1 MTRCLSLRGAFIVI
15 FLALTSFAYGTNGQ
29 QTDRYVPGQVI
40 VKLNPATSPAEAL
53 AIRTSLGATVT
64 TRFQRI
70 GAELWRIDGTD
81 VNGAIDRYR
90 NDSRVDYIEPDYIVE
105 AVEIIPND
113 PRFPEMWGLHNTG
126 QSGGTPDA
134 DIDAPE
140 AWSLETGS
148 DVLVGV
154 IDTGCDWHHV
164 DLAGNIFT
172 NPGEIPANGIDDDGN
187 GYVDDVRGWD
197 FVNND
202 NDPSDDNGHGTHTSG
217 TVAAIGNNGIGVVGV
232 SWTAR
237 ILPLKFLDSGGF
249 GSTSNAILA
258 VQYATT
264 MGARLTSNSWG
275 GGGFSAALRS
285 AIEDAG
291 NHGMLFVAAAGNA
304 STNND
309 IFPFYPSG
317 YDLDN
322 IISVASTDR
331 NDQLSTFSNYG
342 QTTVDLGAPGTDIL
356 STFPG
361 NTYGT
366 ISGTSMATP
375 HVSGAVSLLWSAAP
389 LMSHMDVKNIIL
401 SSVDVIPA
409 LVGRTVSGGRLNL
422 FTMLSGLD
430 SIPPARVSTLSVAT
444 MGSNT
449 ATLQWTATGDDGTV
463 GTATKYDL
471 RYSTSGIYWSNFSS
485 ATPVPGVPHPQP
497 AGSPESFT
505 VPGLNVNTKYF
516 FALIVEDEQGNRSWL
531 SNLPNGTTLGAPQ
544 LAFFPNYFTT
554 SLYTGGS
561 TTETLTIR
569 NIGEGSLDF
578 TLASVPSWL
587 HATPSSG
594 TAWAGESI
602 VVELVFDATQLAGGD
617 HLAVLDLQT
626 NDPVHPSTPIPAVI
640 HVTNAPDIS
649 VSPNAID
656 YGVRYTGIC
665 VRDTI
670 VVTNIGTAT
679 LNVSGLSTDH
689 PEISVDP
696 SGFSLGLG
704 ESQMVEVTYCPS
716 TIGPVAG
723 TLTIQSDDP
732 DHPAYLVALQGEGV
746 APPVISVTPSSL
758 SDDLYTGATST
769 QTLSIANNGGSNL
782 DFEIA
787 IEEPEGAASNTQV
800 FGTAALPKDVLAV
813 GRPLSAV
820 ELARLKASFPK
831 SVSVGASGD
840 IDRGTPSVK
849 GSGQHVKNLE
859 RVPGAV
865 LEEVFGNDDNQFS
878 AGPRTRGNLFTC
890 TTTTKLVEHRLYMN
904 PSASTQLWFL
914 VYEGLNPVGTY
925 NLVSASN
932 VTPAGPGLGWYSSGD
947 VDAVL
952 EAGRY
957 YLIAASFEQV
967 SSYFNEQG
975 IFPYPITASFGQLT
989 AGAGWSWAP
998 TSNFPPDPAQDVP
1011 SAAFGEPVAYYQ
1023 TLVTGNVVRWL
1034 SVAPE
1039 NGTVPPL
1046 SSMDLAVGFDAR
1058 GMFGGDYDANIVIS
1072 NNDPVSPQVVVPAH
1086 LHVTG
1091 APEIAVSDSV
1101 VDYGPVF
1108 VGGSSARVVTI
1119 SNEGTDLLDVTGISS
1134 NHGDFTADVANVS
1147 IAPGTSHDVT
1157 VTFAPTSVAPVLG
1170 TLTIT
1175 SNDPD
1180 EPVIEVE
1187 LHGEGLEPP
1196 VISVTPDSL
1205 WDDLFTGQASP
1216 HTLTIS
1222 NSGLSNLEFDVR
1234 TEEVQALGASAVV
1247 KQTIHIPRSSGEF
1260 PRGTAAASARLA
1272 PKDGHSTGPGE
1283 ASSPMPLAVHGSAF
1297 STEAAY
1303 SQATRFDL
1311 NVPEVLNFVGVA
1323 PEFIWAG
1330 DFFGGDNSFAYA
1342 LNDFNEFVRVDTLD
1356 GGQVNL
1362 GTIDP
1367 YGGEIWSGMALDP
1380 TDGTMY
1386 ATSTSIAASSLFRI
1400 DVEAVTGTRI
1410 GSIGS
1415 PGIIAVAVD
1424 TDGHM
1429 WAHDVVTDQL
1439 VSIDKTTGV
1448 GTPVG
1453 SLGFDANYAQGM
1465 AYDPVSDQLYLAAFN
1480 NFTFQAE
1487 LRIADRTTGATALV
1501 GVLGATTP
1509 GGTTQLGWLGIPG
1522 LGGVPWLAIDP
1533 RNGIVPPGTSM
1544 DVGVTFDAE
1553 GLFGGNYDADVVIA
1567 NNDPIHPE
1575 VSVPAHLHVTGAPDI
1590 AVSETLVDW
1599 GQVFVGAAI
1608 PHTLTI
1614 SNPGTDVLVVSSISS
1629 DLPAYT
1635 SDLSSVTLAA
1645 HESRD
1650 FAVTFAP
1657 SSVAPFLGT
1666 LTIASNDPDEP
1677 VVEVELH
1684 GVGIE
1689 PPIISVSPDSLWDSL
1704 YTGETSTTSF
1714 TIANSGGNNLVW
1726 HAAPVDL
1733 GGAAARSYTLTAP
1746 VSDAVDPE
1754 SGRPPRPGSIR
1765 TTPIAA
1771 TLGDLTGVRILWD
1784 VAHSQPSVGNWSVI
1798 VADVVSR
1805 GATVTENLSPITPA
1819 LLEDYD
1825 LLWTADFYTPFSP
1838 TEIQAVQAWLV
1849 GGGAILFES
1858 DEVGDSINAIL
1869 SGLGTG
1875 ISYLYPAAQFGST
1888 TAIFPHQTTEGVSTA
1903 YLSGPIS
1910 SLDVVSPA
1918 GKLVDDMVGNH
1929 AIGYSEAGQGR
1940 IIAVSDEV
1948 FANWAIGEND
1958 NQLFGNQVIDWLAVH
1973 VDWLSLSPTDGILAP
1988 GGSEDV
1994 AVTFNATG
2002 QNGGD
2007 FNAHIVVSNND
2018 PLNPEAAV
2026 AAYLHVTGAPD
2037 ITVSD
2042 VLVDW
2047 GPVYIGAAVPRTIVI
2062 SNDGTDML
2070 DVSSISSSHGD
2081 YTVNVSS
2088 FNLAPNASQDVVVT
2102 FAPTTAAPIPATLT
2116 VSSNDPDEGTVEIAL
2131 QGEGLVP
2138 PVISVAPD
2146 SLGADL
2152 FSGGKSTQQLTISN
2166 SGGSDL
2172 VYNLVIN
2179 TEPDTGAVAAL
2190 FPGDRAMNAGW
2201 NAGTGKDA
2209 TGRLQN
2215 ASAAPPLGPTRNVTN
2230 PTTDPPSIAAVYSGD
2245 HLEFGLTNYGEI
2257 MPYQYPIGNEHLEVG
2272 AYVSG
2277 YTLAYRVSGVD
2288 NVTWAAYESRAG
2300 ITPVS
2305 YTEIANDPLRVVV
2318 EVVTRTIDNRMKIT
2332 QRFTFVRNEK
2342 FVSIATRLENISGG
2356 PVDDVVFKNFADWDV
2371 DWSPSYDSWNYDTGY
2386 HMVYAW
2392 ENRYTAIASNRA
2404 PDVMDIYGW
2413 SDYTRR
2419 ETVVEYPVGPVYDV
2433 DGLEVLHFELGD
2445 FPAGQSWSNTAAYA
2459 AGDNLDDL
2467 KSGLRKGLAGWIGA
2481 EPLSGV
2487 VPPGGNA
2494 VVDVTFDAE
2503 ALIGGDY
2510 NALIEVT
2517 SNDPIT
2523 PAIPVSAHMHVTG
2536 APDINLSETQI
2547 DFGTLFVGGSSS
2559 HTMVVSNGGTDVL
2572 QVSGIASANPD
2583 VSFNPPSFTVPVL
2596 GSQNLVVTFAPSVP
2610 GAVADSLTITSN
2622 DPDEA
2627 EARVHFVATALVP
2640 PAIDVS
2646 PASLH
2651 EDLLSG
2657 DTSNQI
2663 LTISNPGGNPL
2674 SFAIAAFPAA
2684 ADSAGSAAA
2693 SAAGSA
2699 AAGTRPVGPGPGGPN
2714 ALASVV
2720 APANTKNPAI
2730 AISIAGAPANTGPP
2744 EGEQAVSWLSF
2755 APILGTVD
2763 PAGSVNVTVGFNAVA
2778 LVGGVYHA
2786 DLRITTNVPST
2797 PLVTVPVELVVTGVP
2812 SIAVSDTLLDF
2823 GTVFLGYTKQ
2833 VQFVVSNLG
2842 SETLAVSGIS
2852 VNVPSFIVTPPT
2864 FNVSPLGAQTVSVD
2878 FSPTVAGPVTGIL
2891 TVSSND
2897 PDTPTFPIHLEAA
2910 ALSPPVMAVSPASI
2924 DVTVVQGEA
2933 HLDSITVSNTGG
2945 SDLNWNAEIA
2955 IPAAL
2960 LAEGGGG
2967 SESAEPLATLHVLW
2981 YGDHGWGG
2989 IAFWSTIVSY
2999 LSSHGATV
3007 TESSAPIDST
3017 LLAGVDIIWFG
3028 NRETLFEASELQA
3041 LVSWVTDG
3049 GHVLIE
3055 ADTGGSRE
3063 AYNELLAA
3071 LGSGIGYFPVT
3082 GVGGLTPYIH
3092 PHEITAG
3099 VDEINLVSPQKILV
3113 VSAPAGQL
3121 VDDQFEQP
3129 VIAYDVIGDGRLVV
3143 VSDHTFHDIV
3153 INTADNKT
3161 LAIQIFEWF
3170 GASRWLHLEPSF
3182 GTVGAGGSVILEATS
3197 DASVLSP
3204 GDYAL
3209 NAVIHSNDPATPSF
3223 TVTVSL
3229 TVTPSGAVTGIDPD
3243 DTPTRFE
3250 LYANHPNPFN
3260 PSTMISY
3267 DLPKSSRVRLA
3278 IYDVSGREIR
3288 ELVDG
3293 TEPPGRRMVEWDG
3306 RNASGETVASGVY
3319 FYRLTAEDYVR
3330 TMKMVFLK

>member
-1 MTRCLSLRGAFIVI
+1 MMRCLSLRGAFVVI

-40 VKLNPATSPAEAL
+40 IRLNPSTSPAEAL
-53 AIRTSLGATVT
+53 AIRTSLGATVA

-81 VNGAIDRYR
+81 VSGAVDRYK
-90 NDSRVDYIEPDYIVE
+90 DDPRVDYIEPDYIVE
-105 AVEIIPND
+105 ALEVFPND

-164 DLAGNIFT
+164 DLAANIFT

-187 GYVDDVRGWD
+187 GYIDDVRGWD

-202 NDPSDDNGHGTHTSG
+202 NDPADDNGHGTHTSG
-217 TVAAIGNNGIGVVGV
+217 TIAALGDNGIGVVGV
-232 SWTAR
+232 SWSAR

-258 VQYATT
+258 VQYATA

-291 NHGMLFVAAAGNA
+291 NHGILFVAAAGNA
-304 STNND
+304 SSNTD
-309 IFPFYPSG
+309 VFPNYPSG

-331 NDQLSTFSNYG
+331 NDQLSSFSNYG
-342 QTTVDLGAPGTDIL
+342 PITVDLGAPGSDIL

-366 ISGTSMATP
+366 ASGTSMATP
-375 HVSGAVSLLWSAAP
+375 HVSGAASLLWSAAP
-389 LMSHMDVKNIIL
+389 LMAHMDVKNTIL
-401 SSVDVIPA
+401 SSADVIPA
-409 LVGRTVSGGRLNL
+409 LVGKTVTGGRLNV
-422 FTMLSGLD
+422 FNMLSGLD
-430 SIPPARVSTLSVAT
+430 SIPPARVNTLSVAT

-449 ATLQWTATGDDGTV
+449 ATLQWTATGDDATV
-463 GTATKYDL
+463 GTATAYDL

-485 ATPVPGVPHPQP
+485 ATPVPGIPHPQP

-505 VPGLNVNTKYF
+505 VTGLNVNTKYF
-516 FALIVEDEQGNRSWL
+516 FALVAEDEQGNRSWL
-531 SNLPNGTTLGAPQ
+531 SNLPNGTTLGAPN
-544 LAFFPNYFTT
+544 LAFFPASFEEN
-554 SLYTGGS
+554 LLTGGT

-569 NIGEGSLDF
+569 NIGEGTLDF
-578 TLASVPSWL
+578 TFGSSPIFL
-587 HATPSSG
+587 HANPPSG
-594 TAWAGESI
+594 RVWAGESMD
-602 VVELVFDATQLAGGD
+602 VQLVFDATGLAGGT
-617 HLAVLDLQT
+617 HTGPFTLDT
-626 NDPVHPSTPIPAVI
+626 NDPVHPSVPIPVVL
-640 HVTNAPDIS
+640 HVTSAPDIS

-665 VRDTI
+665 VSDTI
-670 VVTNIGTAT
+670 TVTNIGATALT
-679 LNVSGLSTDH
+679 VSGVSIDQAEFSTN
-689 PEISVDP
+689 P
-696 SGFSLGLG
+696 SGFSLGIG
-704 ESQMVEVTYCPS
+704 ESRMVEVAYCPV
-716 TIGPVAG
+716 TIGTVAG

-732 DHPAYLVALQGEGV
+732 DHPAYTVALQGEGV
-746 APPVISVTPSSL
+746 AAPVISVSPSSL
-758 SDDLYTGATST
+758 SEDLYTGGTST

-782 DFEIA
+782 DFGIA
-787 IEEPEGAASNTQV
+787 VEEPAGGASNTEV

-813 GRPLSAV
+813 GLPLSAA

-831 SVSVGASGD
+831 SVSVGASGE
-840 IDRGTPSVK
+840 IDRGKPSIR
-849 GSGQHVKNLE
+849 GAGQHAMNLE

-865 LEEVFGNDDNQFS
+865 VEEVFGNDDYQFT

-890 TTTTKLVEHRLYMN
+890 TTTTKLIEHRLYMD
-904 PSASTQLWFL
+904 PTAATQLWFL
-914 VYEGLNPVGTY
+914 VYEGLTPVGTY
-925 NLVSASN
+925 DLVSASN

-947 VDAVL
+947 VNVVL
-952 EAGRY
+952 EAGKF
-957 YLIAASFEQV
+957 YLIVASFEQV
-967 SSYFNEQG
+967 SNYFNEQG
-975 IFPYPITASFGQLT
+975 IFPYPIAASFGQLT

-1011 SAAFGEPVAYYQ
+1011 PDAFGEPVAYYQ
-1023 TLVTGNVVRWL
+1023 TLVTGNVIRWV

-1039 NGTVPPL
+1039 QGTVPPL

-1058 GMFGGDYDANIVIS
+1058 GMYGGDYDANIVIS
-1072 NNDPVSPQVVVPAH
+1072 NNDPISPQVVVPAH

-1091 APEIAVSDSV
+1091 APEIAVSDSL

-1108 VGGSSARVVTI
+1108 IGGSAARIVTI
-1119 SNEGTDLLDVTGISS
+1119 SNEGTDQLDVTSISS
-1134 NHGDFTADVANVS
+1134 NHGDFTADLSSVS
-1147 IAPGTSHDVT
+1147 IAPGTSRDVA
-1157 VTFAPTSVAPVLG
+1157 VTFAPTSVAPILG
-1170 TLTIT
+1170 TLTIA

-1187 LHGEGLEPP
+1187 LRGEGLEPP
-1196 VISVTPDSL
+1196 VIAVTPDSL
-1205 WDDLFTGQASP
+1205 SDDLFTGETSP
-1216 HTLTIS
+1216 HTLNIA
-1222 NSGLSNLEFDVR
+1222 NSGLSNLEFDIR
-1234 TEEVQALGASAVV
+1234 TAEIEALGASAVV
-1247 KQTIHIPRSSGEF
+1247 KQQIHIPRSSGEF
-1260 PRGTAAASARLA
+1260 PRGKAAASARLA
-1272 PKDGHSTGPGE
+1272 PKDGVPTGPGG
-1283 ASSPMPLAVHGSAF
+1283 ASSPMPFAIHGSAF
-1297 STEAAY
+1297 STEAGY
-1303 SQATRFDL
+1303 GQATRFNL
-1311 NVPEVLNFVGVA
+1311 NVPEVLNFVGSA

-1330 DFFGGDNSFAYA
+1330 DFFEGDNSFAYA

-1356 GGQVNL
+1356 GRQVRL

-1400 DVEAVTGTRI
+1400 DVEAVTATRI
-1410 GSIGS
+1410 GPIGT

-1424 TDGHM
+1424 TDGQM
-1429 WAHDVVTDQL
+1429 WAHDIVSDQL

-1465 AYDPVSDQLYLAAFN
+1465 AFDPVSDQLYIAAFN
-1480 NFTFQAE
+1480 NYTFQGE

-1501 GVLGATTP
+1501 GVLGATSP
-1509 GGTTQLGWLGIPG
+1509 GGITQLGWLGVPG
-1522 LGGVPWLAIDP
+1522 LGGVPWLAVDP
-1533 RNGIVPPGTSM
+1533 KNGIVPPGASM

-1553 GLFGGNYDADVVIA
+1553 GLFGGNYDADVIIA

-1575 VSVPAHLHVTGAPDI
+1575 VRVPAHLHVTGAPDI

-1614 SNPGTDVLVVSSISS
+1614 SNPGTDVLVVSSIAS
-1629 DLPAYT
+1629 DLGAYT
-1635 SDLSSVTLAA
+1635 ADLSSVTLAA
-1645 HESRD
+1645 HESRA
-1650 FAVTFAP
+1650 FVVTFAP
-1657 SSVAPFLGT
+1657 PSVAPFPGT

-1677 VVEVELH
+1677 VIEVALH

-1689 PPIISVSPDSLWDSL
+1689 APVISVSPDSLWDSL
-1704 YTGETSTTSF
+1704 YTGGTSTKSF
-1714 TIANSGGNNLVW
+1714 TIGNSGGNNLVW
-1726 HAAPVDL
+1726 HAAPVALDGSPAQL
-1733 GGAAARSYTLTAP
+1733 YTLTAP
-1746 VSDAVDPE
+1746 VSGAVDPE
-1754 SGRPPRPGSIR
+1754 PGRTPRPGSIR

-1771 TLGDLTGVRILWD
+1771 TLEDLTGVRILWD
-1784 VAHSQPSVGNWSVI
+1784 RTHSQTTISDWSVI
-1798 VADVVSR
+1798 IADVVSR
-1805 GATVTENLSPITPA
+1805 GATATQNYDPITPA

-1825 LLWTADFYTPFSP
+1825 LLWLPDFYTPFST
-1838 TEIQAVQAWLV
+1838 TEIQAVQQWLLL
-1849 GGGAILFES
+1849 GGAILFES
-1858 DEVGDSINAIL
+1858 DEVADQINAML

-1875 ISYLYPAAQFGST
+1875 ISYLYPAAEYGTT
-1888 TAIFPHQTTEGVSTA
+1888 TAIFPHVTTEGVTAA
-1903 YLSGPIS
+1903 YLSGPIA
-1910 SLDVVSPA
+1910 SLDVASPA

-1929 AIGYSEAGQGR
+1929 AIAYSEVGRGR
-1940 IIAVSDEV
+1940 IVAVSDEV
-1948 FANWAIGEND
+1948 FANWAIASDD
-1958 NQLFGNQVIDWLAVH
+1958 NQLFGNQVVDWLTVQ

-1994 AVTFNATG
+1994 TVTFDATG

-2007 FNAHIVVSNND
+2007 YNARIVVSNND
-2018 PLNPEAAV
+2018 PVHPEVPV

-2037 ITVSD
+2037 IAVSD
-2042 VLVDW
+2042 TLVDW
-2047 GPVYIGAAVPRTIVI
+2047 GSVYIGAVVPRTITV
-2062 SNDGTDML
+2062 SNAGTDQL
-2070 DVSSISSSHGD
+2070 VVSNISSNHGD
-2081 YTVNVSS
+2081 YSVNLSS
-2088 FNLAPNASQDVVVT
+2088 FTLPPKASQDVVVS

-2116 VSSNDPDEGTVEIAL
+2116 VSSNDPDEGSVEIAL

-2138 PVISVAPD
+2138 PVISVSPD

-2172 VYNLVIN
+2172 AFNVLID

-2190 FPGDRAMNAGW
+2190 FPGDRAMSAGW
-2201 NAGTGKDA
+2201 DAGSGKGA
-2209 TGRLQN
+2209 TGLLQN

-2230 PTTDPPSIAAVYSGD
+2230 PTTSPPSIAAVYAGD
-2245 HLEFGLTNYGEI
+2245 FLHFGLTAYGEI
-2257 MPYQYPIGNEHLEVG
+2257 MPFQYPIGNEHLEVG
-2272 AYVSG
+2272 AFVSG
-2277 YTLAYRVSGVD
+2277 YTLAYRISGTD
-2288 NVTWAAYESRAG
+2288 HVTWAAYESRAG
-2300 ITPVS
+2300 ITPIS
-2305 YTEIANDPLRVVV
+2305 YTEIVNDPFRVVV
-2318 EVVTRTIDNRMKIT
+2318 EVVTRTDDNRMRIV

-2342 FVSIATRLENISGG
+2342 FIAIKTLVENMSSGA
-2356 PVDDVVFKNFADWDV
+2356 VDDVVFKNFADWDV
-2371 DWSPSYDSWNYDTGY
+2371 DWSPYSDNWDYDTGF

-2392 ENRYTAIASNRA
+2392 ENKYTAIASTRA
-2404 PDVMDIYGW
+2404 PDVMDVYGW
-2413 SDYTRR
+2413 GDYTRR
-2419 ETVVEYPVGPVYDV
+2419 ETIVEYPVGPIYDF
-2433 DGLEVLHFELGD
+2433 DGLEVLHYELGD
-2445 FPAGQSWSNTAAYA
+2445 FPAGHSWSNTAAYA

-2467 KSGLRKGLAGWIGA
+2467 KSGLRKGLAGWLNA

-2487 VPPGGNA
+2487 VPPGGSA
-2494 VVDVTFDAE
+2494 VVNVTFDAE
-2503 ALIGGDY
+2503 GLVGGDY
-2510 NALIEVT
+2510 NALIEVA
-2517 SNDPIT
+2517 SNDPIA
-2523 PAIPVSAHMHVTG
+2523 PAVPVSAHMHVTG
-2536 APDINLSETQI
+2536 APDISLSESVI
-2547 DFGTLFVGGSSS
+2547 DFGTLFVGGSTS
-2559 HTMVVSNGGTDVL
+2559 HTIAVSNTGTDVL

-2596 GSQNLVVTFAPSVP
+2596 GSQNLVVTFTPSVP

-2622 DPDEA
+2622 DPDES
-2627 EARVHFVATALVP
+2627 EARVRFIATALVP
-2640 PAIDVS
+2640 PAIEVS

-2651 EDLLSG
+2651 EELLSG

-2674 SFAIAAFPAA
+2674 SFAIAAFATA
-2684 ADSAGSAAA
+2684 ADSGGSAI
-2693 SAAGSA
+2693 GSA
-2699 AAGTRPVGPGPGGPN
+2699 VAGTHPVGPGIAAPN
-2714 ALASVV
+2714 SRPSVV
-2720 APANTKNPAI
+2720 AAPMTRSSAI
-2730 AISIAGAPANTGPP
+2730 AAPVAGGPAVAGTP

-2755 APILGTVD
+2755 APTLGTVD
-2763 PAGSVNVTVGFNAVA
+2763 PAGSLNVTVGFNAVA
-2778 LVGGVYHA
+2778 LMGGVYHA

-2823 GTVFLGYTKQ
+2823 GTVFLGYTKT

-2842 SETLAVSGIS
+2842 SETLVVSGIS
-2852 VNVPSFIVTPPT
+2852 VNVPSFVVTPAA

-2878 FSPTVAGPVTGIL
+2878 FSPTAAGPVVGTL

-2897 PDTPTFPIHLEAA
+2897 PDTPTLPIHLEAA
-2910 ALSPPVMAVSPASI
+2910 ALSPPVMSVSPASI
-2924 DVTVVQGEA
+2924 DVTVEEGGA
-2933 HLDSITVSNTGG
+2933 HVDSITVSNTGG
-2945 SDLNWNAEIA
+2945 SDLNWDAEIM

-2960 LAEGGGG
+2960 LAEARGGP
-2967 SESAEPLATLHVLW
+2967 ETAEPLATLHVLW

-2989 IAFWSTIVSY
+2989 IGYWSTIVSY
-2999 LSSHGATV
+2999 LTSHGATV

-3017 LLAGVDIIWFG
+3017 LLTGVDIIWFG
-3028 NRETLFEASELQA
+3028 NRETLFDASEQQA
-3041 LVSWVTDG
+3041 LVSWVTAG

-3055 ADTGGSRE
+3055 ADTYGSRL
-3063 AYNELLAA
+3063 AYNELLEA
-3071 LGSGIGYFPVT
+3071 LGSGIGYFTVT

-3099 VDEINLVSPQKILV
+3099 VDEIYLVSPQKILV
-3113 VSAPAGQL
+3113 VSSPAGRL
-3121 VDDQFEQP
+3121 VDDAYEQP
-3129 VIAYDVIGDGRLVV
+3129 VIAYDVVGNGRLVV
-3143 VSDHTFHDIV
+3143 MSDHTFHDIA

-3161 LAIQIFEWF
+3161 LAIQVFEWF

-3182 GTVGAGGSVILEATS
+3182 GTVGPGGSMILEATS

-3223 TVTVSL
+3223 TVAVSL
-3229 TVTPSGAVTGIDPD
+3229 TVTPSGSATGIDPD
-3243 DTPTRFE
+3243 TTPTRFE

-3260 PSTMISY
+3260 PSTMIAY
-3267 DLPKSSRVRLA
+3267 DLPKTSRVRLV

-3288 ELVDG
+3288 ELVNG

-3319 FYRLTAEDYVR
+3319 FYRLIAEDFVR